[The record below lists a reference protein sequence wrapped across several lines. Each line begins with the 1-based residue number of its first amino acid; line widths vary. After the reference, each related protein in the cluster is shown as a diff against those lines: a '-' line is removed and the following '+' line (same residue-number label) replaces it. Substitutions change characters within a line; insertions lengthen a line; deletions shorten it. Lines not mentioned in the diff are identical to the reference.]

1 LEVTAAQMDRQHYP
15 QAQQVLTQTISS
27 ARTALLEARRAI
39 GDLRSQTPQR
49 DQFIASVQEEI
60 AHFFQM
66 TGITCHTELDEL
78 VHTPPH
84 YCDQVLRVIGESLS
98 NVARHARA
106 SQVSVVASA
115 VERWLEIT
123 VCDDGRGFD
132 PASQDRHTDHY
143 GLLGL
148 HERAQLVGG
157 TLSLISAP
165 GAGTTLRFRVP
176 LVQPDHPTLSQM
188 PAVSPARSVEEQTY
202 A

>member
-1 LEVTAAQMDRQHYP
+1 MDRQHYP

-39 GDLRSQTPQR
+39 GDLRSQTPQM

-66 TGITCHTELDEL
+66 TGITYHTELDDL
-78 VHTPPH
+78 IHTPLH
-84 YCDQVLRVIGESLS
+84 SGDHVLRVIGESLS
-98 NVARHARA
+98 NVARHAQA
-106 SQVSVVASA
+106 SHASIVARV

-132 PASQDRHTDHY
+132 PASQNLHSDHY

-148 HERAQLVGG
+148 HERALLVGG
-157 TLSLISAP
+157 TLSLTSAP
-165 GAGTTLRFRVP
+165 GAGTTLRFCVP
-176 LVQPDHPTLSQM
+176 LAPKDYPTLSQT
-188 PAVSPARSVEEQTY
+188 PAMSPARSVGEQTY